1 MGRSRPTPGR
11 PTRNNTIV
19 FVNFLGSLITVT
31 LNGTLVST
39 VEGADDVKSKVHD
52 VGTPYVCGIGRVTGR
67 VRGGGRGGVTPW
79 GKKWSRSAMQDV
91 GRLCIFPTAQQRGR
105 RTLLYWGRILSYQ
118 SL

>member
-11 PTRNNTIV
+11 PTAPWYSTV
-19 FVNFLGSLITVT
+19 YFLGSLITVT

-79 GKKWSRSAMQDV
+79 GKKWSRSAMQGTSV
-91 GRLCIFPTAQQRGR
+91 GCVYF
-105 RTLLYWGRILSYQ
+105 LLHSSEAGGPYCTGVGS
-118 SL
+118 